1 MESILLVDYYGT
13 CNREG
18 EAVGHSPKVLAEYS
32 NLLKEKCKVGAAV
45 SPCLVPKEIEKLN
58 EIISLKYNICTEDA
72 KSIAGRIRDKFKL
85 FYNIRQAL
93 KVKDYDML
101 WFYRTDFFFYLFLCL
116 FYYKARR
123 YKIIVQ
129 TYQDEFGKGWLGHLT
144 KKIFLSGIKK
154 ADGIIYTRQGMQ
166 FPHRNTFYMPDYYYS
181 EEKYAKYLGVKKQHK
196 VVCLGAMNPYKKL
209 EELVEVF
216 NVNGICL
223 EIKGFFYEK
232 KRYEELCKVKEDN
245 ITIENRILSE
255 EEYYRSLA
263 EAEYS
268 ILPYDMQQYRGRTSG
283 VLQESIFLGCIP
295 IAPYQLLK
303 ENGSVG
309 IGYGEL
315 DDLSGKDFL
324 MQEASIDV
332 SAIKAAC
339 DEKKIQKELYN
350 FCINIERG
358 V

>member
-1 MESILLVDYYGT
+1 MVRVLLVDYYGT
-13 CNREG
+13 CNKEG
-18 EAVGHSPKVLAEYS
+18 EPVGHSSKVLAEYS

-45 SPCLVPKEIEKLN
+45 SPCLIPKEIEKYN

-85 FYNIRQAL
+85 FYNIRQAF
-93 KVKDYDML
+93 KIKGYDVL
-101 WFYRTDFFFYLFLCL
+101 WFYRTDFFLYLFLYL
-116 FYYKARR
+116 FYRKEKEYKL
-123 YKIIVQ
+123 IVQ
-129 TYQDEFGKGWLGHLT
+129 VYQDEFGKGWLGSLL
-144 KKIFLSGIKK
+144 KKIFMAGVSK

-181 EEKYAKYLGVKKQHK
+181 EEKYAKYLGVKKQYK

-223 EIKGFFYEK
+223 EIKGFFYDK
-232 KRYEELCKVKEDN
+232 KRYEELCKVKKDN
-245 ITIENRILSE
+245 ITIENRILGE
-255 EEYYRSLA
+255 EEYYSIMA
-263 EAEYS
+263 EAQYS
-268 ILPYDMQQYRGRTSG
+268 ILPYDIQQYSGRTSG

-303 ENGSVG
+303 ENGSAG
-309 IGYGEL
+309 IGYEEL
-315 DDLSGKDFL
+315 RDLAERDFFR
-324 MQEASIDV
+324 QEAALDV
-332 SAIKAAC
+332 SAFRAAH
-339 DEKKIQKELYN
+339 DEKKIRKELYS
-350 FCINIERG
+350 FCINVKNG